1 MVNKIKIRVSKS
13 NFSPSEIETLY
24 KEVLLYFE
32 NDSTDFKGYNLNH
45 NPFLKKLQEELDFEL
60 ITDMGKAGDSAL
72 DKFYFT
78 DCKKK
83 KIKSFFFHLRNAFA
97 HNRIFKEK
105 DGEIKLQD
113 INGNELTFCAT
124 VLSFEK
130 LNNIIKRIKEHENKA

>member
-60 ITDMGKAGDSAL
+60 ITDMGKAGDSL
-72 DKFYFT
+72 
-78 DCKKK
+78 
-83 KIKSFFFHLRNAFA
+83 L
-97 HNRIFKEK
+97 
-105 DGEIKLQD
+105 
-113 INGNELTFCAT
+113 INFILLIA
-124 VLSFEK
+124 
-130 LNNIIKRIKEHENKA
+130 KRKR